1 MKKIL
6 KNGLFIIIGFTIASP
21 LIFVKKSSILFNIS
35 LTDIIDS
42 FASLLTLVAAV
53 YLSYYLTREDTDNRI
68 LKEKL
73 EEKLN
78 FLDNSIQLLN
88 ESFFSSDD
96 YRIKFTMLKKK
107 IDRANLLLD
116 NYSENFGYTNEIT
129 HIKEA
134 FEQIQYTISNHIE
147 NKKSL
152 LSILPDLEIPKDQ
165 IQRHIDEIF
174 KILFK
179 SCK

>member
-1 MKKIL
+1 
-6 KNGLFIIIGFTIASP
+6 
-21 LIFVKKSSILFNIS
+21 
-35 LTDIIDS
+35 
-42 FASLLTLVAAV
+42 
-53 YLSYYLTREDTDNRI
+53 
-68 LKEKL
+68 
-73 EEKLN
+73 
-78 FLDNSIQLLN
+78 
-88 ESFFSSDD
+88 
-96 YRIKFTMLKKK
+96 MLKKK